1 MRLLTFLIF
10 LISYPSWSLSLDLT
24 KDVKRTLER
33 FSTAGRA
40 LELNVGQSGPAIN
53 ILSLDGKENFVFS
66 RNLDHSKGGSNFSI
80 GGDSVQGASSPSMN
94 PSESFYPINGGSKG
108 GEASVP
114 ASVFLNS
121 PSSVSASQLFSS
133 TGNSSASVVIK
144 SGSLKAGQYAQ
155 LTKRALDNVTSEEA
169 LLAQTYSPDGNSDL
183 VTKNKSTVGS
193 GSVDSGS
200 LIASR
205 GSPSLGGAF
214 YKNIG
219 ESFPEILPPDSKHD
233 GKDSSQAVSRSD
245 DLDVPGE
252 KSHSAETPSPST
264 ETKSPP
270 SNPPPN
276 PSSHS
281 PGQTGETVTTP
292 NESPET
298 KPKVEPKVEPTKTE
312 QVFSYHAPV
321 TSPTKSALLSNAD
334 VGTIASPPKTES
346 VAAPSLLEPSKT
358 QDTTGLLG
366 TGSSLNL
373 FGMSDS
379 SQADSFLGSGM
390 FSGGGLGHETSSMMK
405 DFRDNS
411 CESAARMLKDD
422 SNIQRV
428 LSKMDSEDFF
438 CFDAKKNSGITK
450 DSIKTKLDYIKD
462 ACRGFVAVSYSGLP
476 NSRHPNVVCVNFK
489 LSAKTPENQRNYDLL
504 KITLNSIPLG
514 EEENKLIVGKTP
526 SPEIA
531 TGDLGKRKFDSEAVL
546 AGAGTVMQQTPKRQ
560 EPDTSTPSGDQKHDE
575 KQTGVK
581 PISSSPLPS
590 SSSGLIASAG
600 DPTIGSSFEHKP
612 LTLGSS
618 LTQHTG
624 ALQLGVGPID
634 NGTSLNFPSRTVS
647 GGAGRYGEPEP
658 LKDKIENLGK
668 QLDGIVKTKVDY
680 YTPQAKKIRCEKKAL
695 EFQLYLKPN
704 LGFPMVEN
712 HQDFKLF
719 CYRTSVDKETQYK
732 IADIQS
738 GCEQLIAHGTLDAK
752 GGKFCIYLN
761 KLHNLK
767 SENFQNE
774 NDKNE
779 QLQRLE
785 SVLDFD
791 SQSAPENSGRHT
803 SS

>member
-1 MRLLTFLIF
+1 MRLLTFVIF
-10 LISYPSWSLSLDLT
+10 LIFYPSWSLSLDLT
-24 KDVKRTLER
+24 KDVKKTLER
-33 FSTAGRA
+33 FLTSEKA
-40 LELNVGQSGPAIN
+40 LELNFGQSGPAIN
-53 ILSLDGKENFVFS
+53 FLSLDKKENFVF
-66 RNLDHSKGGSNFSI
+66 NHNFNHHLKEGSKFSI
-80 GGDSVQGASSPSMN
+80 EGVPVRESNGLLMK
-94 PSESFYPINGGSKG
+94 PSESLYPMNIDSKEG
-108 GEASVP
+108 VASVP
-114 ASVFLNS
+114 ASVFLSS
-121 PSSVSASQLFSS
+121 PDSVSASQLFSS
-133 TGNSSASVVIK
+133 TGNSSTKGLSN
-144 SGSLKAGQYAQ
+144 SSLKAGQYAQ
-155 LTKRALDNVTSEEA
+155 LTRDALDKVTPEKFPEKNP
-169 LLAQTYSPDGNSDL
+169 PDGNSNL
-183 VTKNKSTVGS
+183 VIKDKPTVG
-193 GSVDSGS
+193 SGS

-205 GSPSLGGAF
+205 GSSSLGEAF
-214 YKNIG
+214 YKDIG
-219 ESFPEILPPDSKHD
+219 ESFPGILPPNSNY
-233 GKDSSQAVSRSD
+233 KDSSQAVIESGN
-245 DLDVPGE
+245 LVVPAE
-252 KSHSAETPSPST
+252 SHSSETPSPSI
-264 ETKSPP
+264 EPKSPS

-281 PGQTGETVTTP
+281 ESQTGETVTTP
-292 NESPET
+292 NQNPET
-298 KPKVEPKVEPTKTE
+298 KSKVEPKVEPTNPTQ

-334 VGTIASPPKTES
+334 IGTIASPPKPES
-346 VAAPSLLEPSKT
+346 VAAPSLLEPIKT
-358 QDTTGLLG
+358 KDTTGLLG
-366 TGSSLNL
+366 AGSSLNL

-390 FSGGGLGHETSSMMK
+390 LSGGGLGHETSSMMK
-405 DFRDNS
+405 DFRDDS
-411 CESAARMLKDD
+411 CERAARMLKDD

-428 LSKMDSEDFF
+428 LSKIDSVDVF

-450 DSIKTKLDYIKD
+450 DSIITRLDYIKD
-462 ACRGFVAVSYSGLP
+462 ACRVFVAVSYSRP
-476 NSRHPNVVCVNFK
+476 SNSIYPNVVCMNFK

-504 KITLNSIPLG
+504 KLTLKSIPVVG
-514 EEENKLIVGKTP
+514 EENKSIVGTIP
-526 SPEIA
+526 SPQPLPGPIK
-531 TGDLGKRKFDSEAVL
+531 T
-546 AGAGTVMQQTPKRQ
+546 TP
-560 EPDTSTPSGDQKHDE
+560 PTSGDHN
-575 KQTGVK
+575 GVK
-581 PISSSPLPS
+581 PKSTSSLPS
-590 SSSGLIASAG
+590 SPSGLIASAG
-600 DPTIGSSFEHKP
+600 DPPIGSSFENKP

-624 ALQLGVGPID
+624 ALQLGIGSAD

-647 GGAGRYGEPEP
+647 GGASRFGEPEP

-712 HQDFKLF
+712 NQDFKLF
-719 CYRTSVDKETQYK
+719 CYRTSVDKVTENR